1 MPVPLR
7 YHLRSLVVRRVA
19 TALTVLA
26 VGFSVSILVL
36 VLSLARGFELSLADT
51 GRTDNV
57 ILLRKGAT
65 SEGESGVAR
74 DTARILLARPEI
86 AVGGDGR
93 PLATGEMYAGISLPR
108 DTGGS
113 TNVAMRGTV
122 PWALELRDGVRVVE
136 GRMFRSGS
144 EEVVVGRRLVGR
156 VKGCRI
162 GGAVECAGRL
172 MPVVGIVDAG
182 GGAPDSEI
190 WGDVE
195 VLLQVFQRGG
205 FSSVILR
212 LQDPGG
218 LPALQAALEAD
229 PRLQTKGIA
238 ERDYFR
244 QQAGP
249 QSRFFRIMAYFL
261 ASIMAVGAVFGST
274 NTLLASL
281 AGRTREIGTLLAMGY
296 LPRHV
301 MLGFLAEALALGLM
315 GGVVGVAMAWP
326 VNGVATG
333 TVNWLSWTEQAF
345 SFAITGDVIFQAV
358 FFAGVVGVV
367 GGLVPAVRAA
377 GLPPTVALRA

>member
-1 MPVPLR
+1 MPVPVR
-7 YHLRSLVVRRVA
+7 YHLRSLAVRKTA

-26 VGFSVSILVL
+26 VGFSVAILVL
-36 VLSLARGFELSLADT
+36 VLSLARGFEIALADT

-65 SEGESGVAR
+65 SEGESGVSR

-86 AVGGDGR
+86 ASGADGR
-93 PLATGEMYAGISLPR
+93 PLATGEMYAGVSLPR
-108 DTGGS
+108 DSGGS

-122 PWALELRDGVRVVE
+122 PWTLELRDGVGVVE
-136 GRMFRSGS
+136 GRMFRAGT

-156 VKGCRI
+156 VKGCRL
-162 GGAVECAGRL
+162 GGSVEYAGRA

-205 FSSVILR
+205 FSSVFLR
-212 LQDPGG
+212 LRDPGG
-218 LPALQAALEAD
+218 LPALEKALEAD
-229 PRLQTKGIA
+229 PRLQTKGVA
-238 ERDYFR
+238 ERDYYR

-274 NTLLASL
+274 NTLLASI

-301 MLGFLAEALALGLM
+301 LLGFLLEALAIGLL

-326 VNGVATG
+326 VNGMATG
-333 TVNWLSWTEQAF
+333 TINWISWTESAF
-345 SFAITGDVIFQAV
+345 SFAITPGVVFEAV
-358 FFAGVVGVV
+358 FFAGIVGVV

-377 GLPPTVALRA
+377 SLPPTLALRA

>member
-1 MPVPLR
+1 MPVPVR
-7 YHLRSLVVRRVA
+7 YHLRSLAVRKTA

-26 VGFSVSILVL
+26 VGFSVAILVL
-36 VLSLARGFELSLADT
+36 VLSLARGFEIALADT

-65 SEGESGVAR
+65 SEGESGVSR

-86 AVGGDGR
+86 ASGAAGR
-93 PLATGEMYAGISLPR
+93 PLATGEMYAGVSLPR
-108 DTGGS
+108 DSGGS

-122 PWALELRDGVRVVE
+122 PWTLELRDGVGVVE
-136 GRMFRSGS
+136 GRMFRAGT

-156 VKGCRI
+156 VKGCRL
-162 GGAVECAGRL
+162 GGSVEYAGRA

-205 FSSVILR
+205 FSSVFLR
-212 LQDPGG
+212 LRDPGG
-218 LPALQAALEAD
+218 LPALEKALEAD
-229 PRLQTKGIA
+229 PRLQTKGVA
-238 ERDYFR
+238 ERDYYR

-274 NTLLASL
+274 NTLLASI

-301 MLGFLAEALALGLM
+301 LLGFLLEALAIGLL

-326 VNGVATG
+326 VNGMATG
-333 TVNWLSWTEQAF
+333 TINWISWTESAF
-345 SFAITGDVIFQAV
+345 SFAITPGVVFEAV
-358 FFAGVVGVV
+358 FFAGIVGVV

-377 GLPPTVALRA
+377 SLPPTLALRA

>member
-1 MPVPLR
+1 MPVPVR
-7 YHLRSLVVRRVA
+7 YHLRSLAVRKTA

-26 VGFSVSILVL
+26 VGFSVAILVL
-36 VLSLARGFELSLADT
+36 VLSLARGFEIALADT

-65 SEGESGVAR
+65 SEGESGVSR

-86 AVGGDGR
+86 ASGAAGR
-93 PLATGEMYAGISLPR
+93 PRATGEMYAGVSLPR
-108 DTGGS
+108 DSGGS

-122 PWALELRDGVRVVE
+122 PWTLELRDGVGVVE
-136 GRMFRSGS
+136 GRMFRAGT

-156 VKGCRI
+156 VKGCRL
-162 GGAVECAGRL
+162 GGSVEYAGRA

-205 FSSVILR
+205 FSSVFLR
-212 LQDPGG
+212 LRDPGG
-218 LPALQAALEAD
+218 LPALEKALEAD
-229 PRLQTKGIA
+229 PRLQTKGVA
-238 ERDYFR
+238 ERDYYR

-274 NTLLASL
+274 NTLLASI

-301 MLGFLAEALALGLM
+301 LLGFLLEALAIGLL

-326 VNGVATG
+326 VNGMATG
-333 TVNWLSWTEQAF
+333 TINWISWTESAF
-345 SFAITGDVIFQAV
+345 SFAITPGVVFEAV
-358 FFAGVVGVV
+358 FFAGIVGVV

-377 GLPPTVALRA
+377 SLPPTLALRA